1 MTPLF
6 VAIYIVVTFLQFII
20 MKYMISDAIKKA
32 KNKKAKGSSAHPKYY
47 RDALS
52 TLVEAQLARIP
63 KQPEVLGGFTHP
75 TRAARPTPSNR
86 KISKKKTT

>member
-32 KNKKAKGSSAHPKYY
+32 KNKKARVPP
-47 RDALS
+47 L
-52 TLVEAQLARIP
+52 TLNTIE
-63 KQPEVLGGFTHP
+63 
-75 TRAARPTPSNR
+75 TPSLHSW
-86 KISKKKTT
+86 KLS